1 MPNTYDICD
10 KLNSKVFNKKV
21 NELDIYHH
29 FLNFEKELT
38 NYLLDKLISFKL
50 ESTFV
55 TIEKDIPTIILYI
68 NELLHTEK
76 QKKAFFY
83 NITLYLVQYI
93 SIIFETNHQWLLNI
107 DSNECYKV
115 LYAFEYIKNTLN
127 LLDDSKTYT
136 RIYQ

>member
-50 ESTFV
+50 ESAFV

-68 NELLHTEK
+68 NELLHNEK
-76 QKKAFFY
+76 QRKAFFN

-93 SIIFETNHQWLLNI
+93 SIIFESNHQWLLNI
-107 DSNECYKV
+107 DNNECYKV
-115 LYAFEYIKNTLN
+115 LYAFEYIKNTLH

>member
-1 MPNTYDICD
+1 MPNTYDIFD
-10 KLNSKVFNKKV
+10 KLNPKVFNEKV
-21 NELDIYHH
+21 NELDIYKH
-29 FLNFEKELT
+29 FLNFEQELT
-38 NYLLDKLISFKL
+38 NYLLDKLVLFKL

-68 NELLHTEK
+68 NELLHNEK

-83 NITLYLVQYI
+83 HITLYLAQYI
-93 SIIFETNHQWLLNI
+93 SIIFENDHQWLLNI